1 MENII
6 KLNVE
11 TMTEEEKT
19 ILLGII
25 LKNGGLV
32 IEGNNSQDE
41 DSEGKAEYSPSE
53 PETESNTA
61 KELDYSEERAKVI
74 HQIKTLR
81 DEGKTHQQIRKTLNL
96 PIKLYSEFAGIMP
109 EEVAEEARKKGNKK
123 RLHTM
128 EKRKRNIKREI
139 ERHSKYFGGTLND
152 SECAK
157 LTGVSPATIGKYK
170 KELFAEKAA

>member
-32 IEGNNSQDE
+32 IEGNDSQDE
-41 DSEGKAEYSPSE
+41 DSEGKAEYSPGE
-53 PETESNTA
+53 PEAEGDVA
-61 KELDYSEERAKVI
+61 KELDYSEERAKI
-74 HQIKTLR
+74 IRQIKTLR

-96 PIKLYSEFAGIMP
+96 PIKLYSEFAGIKP
-109 EEVAEEARKKGNKK
+109 EEVREEARKRGNKK
-123 RLHTM
+123 RLRTM
-128 EKRKRNIKREI
+128 EKRRRNIKNEI
-139 ERHSKYFGGTLND
+139 ERHSKYFDGTLND

-157 LTGVSPATIGKYK
+157 LTGVSPQTIRKYK